1 MELVPPWYGPT
12 LEDIFNLR
20 LNDEISV
27 NLNTR
32 FHRADKFSQMKILG
46 PNGPLSLSIPVKKHI
61 SQSPISEIKIDYI
74 QKWQNQ
80 HWRSIQSGYGRSPFF
95 EYYVESLEQL
105 YAIEH
110 LYLNDFLLATQHWT
124 KTQLKAK
131 WLIETVN
138 EHPSIHT
145 ETKWVDP
152 MKPNN
157 FETATNQFQYQQVFD
172 STTVFIPNT
181 CVIDALFAIGGKQV
195 LSMIS

>member
-95 EYYVESLEQL
+95 EYYEKELKELFYQSPQFLTDFTVPIFRWVCKQYFPIKYFSVILAENMVGFQPKGQL
-105 YAIEH
+105 H
-110 LYLNDFLLATQHWT
+110 LSDN
-124 KTQLKAK
+124 KGKELKNGIA
-131 WLIETVN
+131 N
-138 EHPSIHT
+138 YS
-145 ETKWVDP
+145 
-152 MKPNN
+152 
-157 FETATNQFQYQQVFD
+157 QVFGQEFV
-172 STTVFIPNT
+172 SGLSVW
-181 CVIDALFAIGGKQV
+181 DALFCKGPNF
-195 LSMIS
+195 